1 MKLEALFETID
12 SLNAEYTQIW
22 EDISN
27 IESPT
32 SYKEGVDAVGRYLI
46 AHAQKKN
53 WAVEVCPQEV
63 SGDVICITMNQDAP
77 EAPVCL
83 SGHTDTV
90 QPLGSFGT
98 PAVHKDAE
106 KMYGPGVH
114 DCKGGI
120 IVGLLL
126 MDALERCGYSK
137 RPVRMLLQSDEE
149 TGSRGSNKA
158 TINWICQKAA
168 DCVAFFNLEGSSPG
182 KATIA
187 RKGIAR
193 YEITAHGQQ
202 VHSGKCDEGANAI
215 AQAAHMILE
224 LEKFKDRPTLTC
236 NCGTIVGGS
245 TPNTVPG
252 TCTFAA
258 DFRYSEQTDKE
269 VAQAAVEKVT
279 STEYVPGCT
288 ASYKLMSYRVSMPI
302 YERNVALLETAN
314 KLLAEAGMQTLV
326 ANKNSGGS
334 DASDVSAAGIPCLD
348 NFGIHGGKSHSENE
362 FAYLESLAR
371 CAKQLGV
378 IVSGM

>member
-1 MKLEALFETID
+1 MNLEALFETLQA
-12 SLNAEYTQIW
+12 LNEEYIQIW

-32 SYKEGVDAVGRYLI
+32 SYKEGVDAVGRYLMD
-46 AHAQKKN
+46 HAKKKG

-63 SGDVICITMNQDAP
+63 SGDAICITMNKDAT
-77 EAPVCL
+77 EAPISL
-83 SGHTDTV
+83 SGHMDTV

-120 IVGLLL
+120 IVALLL
-126 MDALERCGYSK
+126 MDALERCGYRK
-137 RPVRMLLQSDEE
+137 RPIQLLLQSDEE

-158 TINWICQKAA
+158 TINWICKKSA

-193 YEITAHGQQ
+193 YEITAHGRQA
-202 VHSGKCDEGANAI
+202 HSGKCDEGASAI

-252 TCTFAA
+252 TCTFVA
-258 DFRYSEQTDKE
+258 DFRYSEQADKE
-269 VAQAAVEKVT
+269 TAEAAVEKVT

-302 YERNVALLETAN
+302 YDRNVMLLQTAN
-314 KLLAEAGMQTLV
+314 KLLADAGMQTLV
-326 ANKNSGGS
+326 ANKQSGGS

-362 FAYLESLAR
+362 FAYLESLVR